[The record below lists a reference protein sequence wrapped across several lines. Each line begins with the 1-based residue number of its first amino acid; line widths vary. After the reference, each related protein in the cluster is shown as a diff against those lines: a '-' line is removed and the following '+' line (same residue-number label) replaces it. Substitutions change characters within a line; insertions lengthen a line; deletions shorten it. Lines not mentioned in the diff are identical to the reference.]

1 MAMDVGGAKGGVKS
15 DINVTPLVD
24 VMLVLL
30 IIVILVAPMLQ
41 KGVDVVLPEADNTND
56 KPDTADQTVVHVDA
70 NSALYVNGN
79 PYPTQQDVVNRL
91 TELMETAKDKT
102 VYLKGDRNAP
112 YGAIMSMM
120 DALRKAKIE
129 TVGLITEKRGG
140 NLPDKGKGGN

>member
-30 IIVILVAPMLQ
+30 IIVILIAPMLQ
-41 KGVDVVLPEADNTND
+41 NQVQVQMPEATNTSD
-56 KPDTADQTVVHVDA
+56 KPDTSDQTVVHVDKD
-70 NSALYVNGN
+70 SKLYVNGK
-79 PYPTQQDVVNRL
+79 YQATQQDAIARL
-91 TELMETAKDKT
+91 ETIMEAAKDKT
-102 VYLKGDRNAP
+102 VYLKGDREAP

-129 TVGLITEKRGG
+129 TVGLITEKR
-140 NLPDKGKGGN
+140 NEKKGTQ

>member
-30 IIVILVAPMLQ
+30 IIVILIAPMLQ
-41 KGVDVVLPEADNTND
+41 NQVQVQMPEATNTSD
-56 KPDTADQTVVHVDA
+56 KPDTSDQTVVHVDKD
-70 NSALYVNGN
+70 SKLYVNGK
-79 PYPTQQDVVNRL
+79 YQATQQDAITRL
-91 TELMETAKDKT
+91 ETIMEAAKDKT
-102 VYLKGDRNAP
+102 VYLKGDRDAP

-129 TVGLITEKRGG
+129 TVGLITEKH
-140 NLPDKGKGGN
+140 NEKKGTQ